1 MISLEIDYNM
11 VGDDMKELIIFAI
24 KFVLAIVFLAIMPQV
39 VFAVLMTFFSTAT
52 AFAITALLFVFILIA
67 MVY

>member
-1 MISLEIDYNM
+1 
-11 VGDDMKELIIFAI
+11 MKELIIFAI
-24 KFVLAIVFLAIMPQV
+24 KFVLAITFLAIMPQV

-52 AFAITALLFVFILIA
+52 AFAITALLFVFILIV

>member
-1 MISLEIDYNM
+1 
-11 VGDDMKELIIFAI
+11 MKELIIFAI

-52 AFAITALLFVFILIA
+52 SFAITTLLFVFILIA